1 MIFLL
6 GKRGGV
12 AAAAT
17 SAIISREV
25 QPSERSEAPSLS
37 SLAFKL
43 ALGTLRFR

>member
-17 SAIISREV
+17 SAIISRRGPAVGEV
-25 QPSERSEAPSLS
+25 GG
-37 SLAFKL
+37 AF
-43 ALGTLRFR
+43 AIVARI